1 MATRPKS
8 WPFVVELPTEYLR
21 DRIAQDALKAQQE
34 TARQKAEEER
44 KLVAGAIRK
53 VQEILGLTTVASD
66 WEVHTKR
73 VDFGDGWNTSDAG
86 RSLLQAQ

>member
-1 MATRPKS
+1 
-8 WPFVVELPTEYLR
+8 
-21 DRIAQDALKAQQE
+21 
-34 TARQKAEEER
+34 
-44 KLVAGAIRK
+44 

-86 RSLLQAQ
+86 RSLLPAQ